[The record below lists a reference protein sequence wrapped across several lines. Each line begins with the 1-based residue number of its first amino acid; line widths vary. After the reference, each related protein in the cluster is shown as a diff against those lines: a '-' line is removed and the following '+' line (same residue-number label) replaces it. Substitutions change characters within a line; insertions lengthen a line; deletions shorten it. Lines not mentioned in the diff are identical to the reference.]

1 MYWVKYL
8 KEYCKLAEPLAIYT
22 AFLKWLADN
31 DFELKTW
38 SFFVEELCIT
48 SDNTQKVMW
57 RKVLSNKEDF
67 KDAYLMLKELVDEGV
82 FAWYSFLEKYK
93 ITNYKQV
100 FIDDFIKNEEEK
112 ENFITYLKTLKMY

>member
-8 KEYCKLAEPLAIYT
+8 KEYCKLAEPSTIYT

-38 SFFVEELCIT
+38 SLFVEELCII

-67 KDAYLMLKELVDEGV
+67 KDAYLMLKELVDGGV

-93 ITNYKQV
+93 VTNYTQV
-100 FIDDFIKNEEEK
+100 FINDFIKNEEEK